1 MFPGMTTGNASL
13 SNWCLEKRSGRQF
26 GLILAQHFSDAQQ
39 EVPATLKGLDVIR
52 PDASVTDVGAL

>member
-26 GLILAQHFSDAQQ
+26 GLILAQHFGDAQQ
-39 EVPATLKGLDVIR
+39 EVPATLKRLHVIR
-52 PDASVTDVGAL
+52 ADAAVAHVGAL